1 MRITCFKMVIEYDIE
16 RATTICIPEIFT
28 PYFFKENIYGKG

>member
-1 MRITCFKMVIEYDIE
+1 MVDYGKDCFDL
-16 RATTICIPEIFT
+16 CIPEIFT